1 MMHMKKTIAF
11 LLVAAWMLS
20 PQAASAAKPVTVSV
34 DGIKNGKSAV
44 VHFNYPA
51 FKGKKVTV
59 YASSSWKTVPEG
71 VKAPK
76 TKDRYMWLRT
86 ERHSDTAAITLD
98 AAGNGAIRINGMPKD
113 KMVSVYIHLKHRVP
127 GGKKSDVS
135 KEFRFSMR

>member
-1 MMHMKKTIAF
+1 M
-11 LLVAAWMLS
+11 WMLS
-20 PQAASAAKPVTVSV
+20 PQVASAAKPVTLSV
-34 DGIKNGKSAV
+34 DGIKNGKSAM

-59 YASSSWKTVPEG
+59 YASSSWKTTPEG
-71 VKAPK
+71 VKPPK

-98 AAGNGAIRINGMPKD
+98 AAGNGAIRINGMPKN
-113 KMVSVYIHLKHRVP
+113 KMVSVFVKLKHRIP
-127 GGKKSDVS
+127 GGKTSEYS